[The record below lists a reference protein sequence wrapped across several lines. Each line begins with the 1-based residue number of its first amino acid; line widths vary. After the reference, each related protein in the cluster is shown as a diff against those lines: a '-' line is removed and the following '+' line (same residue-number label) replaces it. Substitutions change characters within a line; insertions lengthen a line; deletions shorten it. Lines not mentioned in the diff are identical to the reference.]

1 MRIWIFGVTNSNDVG
16 QSPKRGIKMK
26 CSYTLHVIINDGT
39 QPNILTNLVNV
50 TTSSVS
56 VTHCHGVIV
65 TFPPGNCPS
74 LMHREVRFAPS
85 SGIPFDSFFGHDFV
99 VCFRR
104 QVFGDFFFT
113 IFVVF
118 RTACFRIS
126 GERYRSNEKWYFD
139 TGEKMECL
147 LVIKR
152 CEKIYKKI
160 SSKMKKKY
168 TIMWIRKL
176 FGDLYLDLRYRIF
189 IFTCN

>member
-104 QVFGDFFFT
+104 QVFGDFFLQFQQC
-113 IFVVF
+113 FEQLVLEF
-118 RTACFRIS
+118 RKRGIGRMKS
-126 GERYRSNEKWYFD
+126 DILILERRWNV
-139 TGEKMECL
+139 CQ
-147 LVIKR
+147 
-152 CEKIYKKI
+152 
-160 SSKMKKKY
+160 
-168 TIMWIRKL
+168 
-176 FGDLYLDLRYRIF
+176 
-189 IFTCN
+189 